1 MYKSKLRIYFLGITK
16 MKIKIIYHCLHK
28 SLLHIFY
35 KYRSSINVI
44 CFLKSSITRTIF
56 IFWFIKGH
64 CFYVSVLYMLL
75 YLICNYIRFSYLFFK
90 RLNWILGRYVLVKY
104 PRVLDT
110 YQIYIHEANESMMF
124 QWKQNLNGDDLLT
137 YQDLEDQSQNLLA
150 NCHLAMEEGC
160 CLGTTEAYQA
170 QQLRKL

>member
-1 MYKSKLRIYFLGITK
+1 MHRYHKIHIRCGDTIFLKIYRIRYLQHTYLNISLQIYKSKLRTYFLDIAK

-124 QWKQNLNGDDLLT
+124 Q
-137 YQDLEDQSQNLLA
+137 
-150 NCHLAMEEGC
+150 
-160 CLGTTEAYQA
+160 
-170 QQLRKL
+170 